1 MPPLFAVAFVVF
13 LQIVAL
19 GAIFPTLEAYT
30 EQFGGSTFI
39 AGLLF
44 ALVTAP
50 KVLLNPL
57 WGRFSDRVGRKPV
70 LMILLAGTIAGSV
83 LWALA
88 PVIGGLSAGGLTV
101 LAISRLVVGCFTAQ
115 ATVALSVASDITGPD
130 KRAAAMGLLG
140 AAFGMGLLVGM
151 PLGGIVGKFDLAYV
165 GWLCAGFESAA
176 LLAALLLLRETHQ
189 PTDAPTQPKLREL
202 LAMATQPGIGA
213 LLIVTVLSWLGASVM
228 IPTLRNLAHSLYG
241 YEIDRASYVFAVW
254 GLAGVVA
261 QGFMIRPMVRRLGE
275 KTTAVVGYALFIG
288 GFVWLAAH
296 TSAWQMWAAM
306 APIGIGGGLA
316 GPPVIAMLTHRV
328 SADQQGRVHGLNQSA
343 TSLGRAAGMI
353 GGGLLY
359 DTLNPAAPY
368 WFGAAV
374 LVVTMLLLMGM
385 KRDHS
390 PVEAARPASP

>member
-1 MPPLFAVAFVVF
+1 MPPLIAAALVVF

-19 GAIFPTLEAYT
+19 GAIFPTLEPYT

-57 WGRFSDRVGRKPV
+57 WGRLSDRIGRKPV
-70 LMILLAGTIAGSV
+70 LLILLAGTIAGSL

-88 PVIGGLSAGGLTV
+88 PVIGGLSAGGLAV
-101 LAISRLVVGCFTAQ
+101 LALSRLVVGCFTAQ
-115 ATVALSVASDITGPD
+115 ATVALSIASDTSRPD
-130 KRAAAMGLLG
+130 RRAAAMGLLG
-140 AAFGMGLLVGM
+140 AAFGTGLLVGM
-151 PLGGIVGKFDLAYV
+151 PLGGIVGEIRLAYV
-165 GWLCAGFESAA
+165 GWLCAAFESAA
-176 LLAALLLLRETHQ
+176 LIAALLLLRETHR

-202 LAMATQPGIGA
+202 WAMASQPGVGT
-213 LLIVTVLSWLGASVM
+213 LLTITVISWLGASVM
-228 IPTLRNLAHSLYG
+228 IPTLRSLAEFKHEYN
-241 YEIDRASYVFAVW
+241 IRTASYVFAVW

-261 QGFMIRPMVRRLGE
+261 QGGLIRPMVKHLGE
-275 KTTAVVGYALFIG
+275 KNTALIGYALFIG

-296 TSAWQMWAAM
+296 QSEWQMWAAM

-316 GPPVIAMLTHRV
+316 GPPVIAMLTHRA
-328 SADQQGRVHGLNQSA
+328 SADKQGRVHGLNQSA
-343 TSLGRAAGMI
+343 TSLGRAIGMA

-359 DTLNPAAPY
+359 DTLNPTAPY

-374 LVVTMLLLMGM
+374 LAVTLLLLMSL
-385 KRDHS
+385 KADHS
-390 PVEAARPASP
+390 PVETATPASP